1 MSLSLSGGNINRCG
15 KHSTKS
21 DNDVDNDNTCDND
34 DYAYDYESYNDDYAY
49 DYESDNDD
57 YAYDYESDNDDDD
70 DGDNNND
77 EYAYENDDYDDDD
90 DEDAYDNAYE
100 DDHQYFAYMLMMI
113 VSTMVIMIMMIMIHR
128 YFCVLQ
134 CGGGTHGRLYCHRL
148 HAGADEAGED
158 GGRVRSRDLPAGPA
172 QLHGPDRGPVHLHP

>member
-34 DYAYDYESYNDDYAY
+34 DYAYDYES
-49 DYESDNDD
+49 
-57 YAYDYESDNDDDD
+57 DNDDDD

-77 EYAYENDDYDDDD
+77 EYAYENDDDDDDDD

-113 VSTMVIMIMMIMIHR
+113 VSTMVIKIMMIMIHR
-128 YFCVLQ
+128 
-134 CGGGTHGRLYCHRL
+134 
-148 HAGADEAGED
+148 
-158 GGRVRSRDLPAGPA
+158 
-172 QLHGPDRGPVHLHP
+172 

>member
-1 MSLSLSGGNINRCG
+1 MSLSLSGGNINCCG

-21 DNDVDNDNTCDND
+21 DNDVDNDNTC
-34 DYAYDYESYNDDYAY
+34 
-49 DYESDNDD
+49 DNDD

-77 EYAYENDDYDDDD
+77 EYAYENDDDDD

-113 VSTMVIMIMMIMIHR
+113 VSTMVIKIMMIMIHR